1 MDLYAFFFSIWE
13 CESHYVDFTG
23 DDFSKREIKVRTRE
37 EEEDEIKE
45 VDKMNEV
52 DKGTDKNERGDGAQK
67 NEGAEKEGE
76 GKEEGES
83 TVIGSLRF
91 RVPKYNPDVAVGEL
105 HCNIYSCYTYDFQ
118 AQVLQ
123 L

>member
-1 MDLYAFFFSIWE
+1 MYISFSVQE
-13 CESHYVDFTG
+13 SESHCVGFTG

-45 VDKMNEV
+45 ADKINEGG
-52 DKGTDKNERGDGAQK
+52 KGTDKSERGDGVEK
-67 NEGAEKEGE
+67 NEGAEKDGE

-105 HCNIYSCYTYDFQ
+105 CCSISMLC
-118 AQVLQ
+118 L
-123 L
+123 